1 MDEFY
6 VIIHVIIISSSSRCM
21 YALLYSVF
29 VCFSANLM
37 KHPNVGHAYE
47 MIRVCFQV
55 VPKAEKLL
63 TWGILY
69 EYIYLLKRSNNNAQ
83 WKLYKGNVQM
93 LGPKLWTH
101 EWSTCTRY
109 ILPVAVESG
118 LWDGRQVCFMI
129 IARFGLSLRYL

>member
-1 MDEFY
+1 MKPAVHKKTRKSFVYRHYEF
-6 VIIHVIIISSSSRCM
+6 IIIISSSSRCM

-63 TWGILY
+63 T
-69 EYIYLLKRSNNNAQ
+69 
-83 WKLYKGNVQM
+83 
-93 LGPKLWTH
+93 
-101 EWSTCTRY
+101 
-109 ILPVAVESG
+109 
-118 LWDGRQVCFMI
+118 
-129 IARFGLSLRYL
+129 

>member
-1 MDEFY
+1 MNLLLLLLVVVD
-6 VIIHVIIISSSSRCM
+6 VCM

-63 TWGILY
+63 T
-69 EYIYLLKRSNNNAQ
+69 
-83 WKLYKGNVQM
+83 
-93 LGPKLWTH
+93 
-101 EWSTCTRY
+101 
-109 ILPVAVESG
+109 
-118 LWDGRQVCFMI
+118 
-129 IARFGLSLRYL
+129 